1 MTDTIDIQKKRSEKM
16 AAVAVAM
23 VAAFSLA
30 FIGLIVVLE
39 DAANRSVNGRT
50 YVAEATSAEPFY
62 VLLIGSDS
70 RKETALY
77 TGKKTEHAQVDQH
90 SDVMTLMRV
99 DPETYTVTLA
109 SVPRDTVLKGSSTK
123 INNAL
128 LDNNPE
134 EVVEAVESLTGV
146 DIPYYMMAT
155 FTSFQVFIDAIGG
168 VTVDVPKDVKVPDSM
183 TAEDVKLS
191 AGKSQHLD
199 GSEALVL
206 ARARKEYVVDQD
218 ALRQA
223 NVRNL
228 EVAILQKAL
237 SVSDEEGVN
246 DLLADLAENVVTNL
260 DISEVGYLVA
270 DFITNR
276 DLVTIYS
283 CTGPWRGGENMDGLW
298 VVEEDP
304 ETWAEL
310 MAVVDAGGSPV
321 GIVEEPK
328 HL

>member
-1 MTDTIDIQKKRSEKM
+1 MTKALDTQKKRSEKM
-16 AAVAVAM
+16 AAVAVAA

-39 DAANRSVNGRT
+39 DMANRSANERA
-50 YVAEATSAEPFY
+50 YVAEASSVEPFY

-99 DPETYTVTLA
+99 DPETYTITLV
-109 SVPRDTVLKGSSTK
+109 SVPRDTVLKGSNTK
-123 INNAL
+123 MNNAL
-128 LDNNPE
+128 LGNDPE
-134 EVVEAVESLTGV
+134 DVVEIVEFLTGV
-146 DIPYYMMAT
+146 DIPYYMMTT
-155 FTSFQVFIDAIGG
+155 FTSFHVLIDAMGG
-168 VTVDVPKDVKVPDSM
+168 VTVDVPKSIKVSDPM

-191 AGKSQHLD
+191 AGKSQHL
-199 GSEALVL
+199 GGAEALVL
-206 ARARKEYVVDQD
+206 ARARKEYVIDQD
-218 ALRQA
+218 ALRQM
-223 NVRNL
+223 NVRNI

-237 SVSDEEGVN
+237 SANGEERIN
-246 DLLADLAENVVTNL
+246 DLLADLAENTTTNL
-260 DISEVGYLVA
+260 DMAEVGYLAA
-270 DFITNR
+270 DFIANR
-276 DLVTIYS
+276 DLVNVYS
-283 CTGPWRGGENMDGLW
+283 CTGPWRGGENADGLW
-298 VVEEDP
+298 VIEEDP

-310 MAVVDAGGSPV
+310 MAVVDAGADPA